1 MSLTSDQEFDR
12 QRRLAIDEWSQ
23 AQDTIMHNMQHGG
36 ILTYQGQ
43 IVTAQQAADIA
54 FHNYKAHHARA
65 CSRHRRDKLE
75 SLRAD
80 DERSSGLLTQLWA
93 MIRARM
99 NWRTDIDL
107 AYCRNHLALPRLN
120 DKRERRLCCDFQRII
135 DAHDGALWRQLLRS
149 LQNLVN
155 RKGNQ

>member
-36 ILTYQGQ
+36 ILTYHGQ

-54 FHNYKAHHARA
+54 FNNYKAHQARA
-65 CSRHRRDKLE
+65 YSRHRRDKLE

-80 DERSSGLLTQLWA
+80 DERSSGLLTQIWA
-93 MIRARM
+93 MIRGRA
-99 NWRTDIDL
+99 
-107 AYCRNHLALPRLN
+107 
-120 DKRERRLCCDFQRII
+120 
-135 DAHDGALWRQLLRS
+135 
-149 LQNLVN
+149 
-155 RKGNQ
+155 